1 MTERGRK
8 PTPTVI
14 KQVLGNPGR
23 RPMNAAEPRPTMSR
37 PTAPSFLNAEA
48 MAEWQRISDELAR
61 MGLLTGLDRAGLA
74 AVCQAYGRWVQA
86 ELALARMK
94 NEMNGL
100 VIRTKSGNMIQNP
113 LLGVANKAMSDY
125 MRFAAEFGM
134 TPSGRTRISVGERE
148 YLGDGFD
155 HYFN

>member
-125 MRFAAEFGM
+125 MRYAAEFGM
-134 TPSGRTRISVGERE
+134 TPSSRTRIVAGDGE
-148 YLGDGFD
+148 YVGDGFD
-155 HYFN
+155 HFFN